1 MVATQQA
8 NKWHKSIIIGGII
21 LVAAG
26 VAGYVAYDFWSVH
39 KKTQAILGAPGI
51 ITTVDGDDVEKADE
65 GVETTPVVK
74 DDLSGYKV
82 EADQPR
88 ILSIDAL
95 GLEARVRPLGL
106 NSDNSIKAPKNI
118 YDAGWYTGSAKPG
131 QSGAMFID
139 GHASGSTRQGL
150 FAYLNTLN
158 VGDTVGLEKGD
169 GEKLTYKVVK
179 VSTIPLTAIDMSS
192 ILAPYPG
199 VENGLNLMT
208 CTGRWIKDSA
218 TLDHRVVVY
227 TQQV

>member
-1 MVATQQA
+1 MVATQQQ
-8 NKWHKSIIIGGII
+8 NKWHRRIVIAGVI

-26 VAGYVAYDFWSVH
+26 VVGYVAYDFWSVH

-51 ITTVDGDDVEKADE
+51 IAESDNQNAEKADE

-74 DDLSGYKV
+74 EDLSGYKV

-88 ILSIDAL
+88 IISIEKL
-95 GLEARVRPLGL
+95 NLEARVRPLGL

-131 QSGAMFID
+131 QAGAMFID

-150 FAYLNTLN
+150 FGYLNTLK

-179 VSTIPLTAIDMSS
+179 VSTVPLTAIDMSS

-218 TLDHRVVVY
+218 TLDHRVIVY